1 MTLSNKV
8 SPEWLA
14 ECSISKAKFITAKNC
29 FENEDYL
36 EAGLIL
42 EDHFSE
48 EKKNKDICE
57 ISNLRVFVMYGWVLF
72 RNKNVQ
78 GLNSYF
84 SAISELDIFKYPEL
98 EILRLWVLKNAEKNR
113 ELYDACSL
121 NLSIHGKKINVFH
134 SHFLLMK
141 GVSSAGLGNLQ
152 EAIES
157 SEASFSLFLL
167 CGDKEGAGYAS
178 NYLGIFNRQISDFR
192 ESLKWYERALENFS
206 GRNWLRR
213 ESMVLLNIGVTQY
226 KLGRFTS
233 SRNSL
238 EESLRVGVEKNL
250 INRQVFPNIALG
262 NVHRLQRD
270 LPTARKYL
278 QTALSQS
285 QEIHYPREEALSLEF
300 LGDIHRDEHQ
310 YTTARQY
317 YQRVM
322 AIAKTIA
329 PKGDLVMEAHRRI
342 GECHNLEG
350 NYTLAMP
357 ELITAIK
364 MAQAQGDRYEEGVTL
379 RIMAETSRNTFDTAT
394 ATEHIEN
401 SITIL
406 RSIEANYELAV
417 ALLTAAEITYA
428 QLEDPASLIPKKLVA
443 QKAWDQST
451 KALDLFIQ
459 VDVSWWIEKTR
470 VIVGQIVNTRAA
482 LDRAERTGR
491 KTGSSKGHPSY
502 LPGDA
507 IIHSSSLMK
516 DLLELCDMFSV
527 SDEPILILGETG
539 TGKELVAKR
548 IHRTSKRNQGELVTV
563 NVAAI
568 PEQMFEREFF
578 GHIRG
583 SFSGA
588 DRDGKG
594 FAALANGGTLFLDE
608 IGDLPLDAQAKLLRL
623 LQDGTYQALGDPK
636 QRHTDIRVVAA
647 TNANLPQLVSEGKF
661 RSDLYY
667 RLRTLEL
674 PIPALRDRPEDVLPL
689 LRHFLSVA
697 AKTPRELTEYFN
709 RSSLDL
715 LEQHNW
721 PGNVREVSMLARRA
735 HVELISRGQ
744 VKIEIQRRD
753 KTPLL
758 MTGPGYLAMEQNAYA
773 ERGSSASV
781 EPESSPVD
789 AHAERT
795 RIIMALY
802 QADGNRRIAAQV
814 LGVSRS
820 TLYRKIEK
828 FDIDT

>member
-1 MTLSNKV
+1 MILPVRIT
-8 SPEWLA
+8 PGWLD
-14 ECSISKAKFITAKNC
+14 SSVVSKACFIEAKNY
-29 FENEDYL
+29 FDIEAYDEAEIILEKLLTETSQNEDIDG
-36 EAGLIL
+36 A
-42 EDHFSE
+42 
-48 EKKNKDICE
+48 
-57 ISNLRVFVMYGWVLF
+57 SNLQILVMYGWILLRKKDDPGIRDFVT
-72 RNKNVQ
+72 K
-78 GLNSYF
+78 
-84 SAISELDIFKYPEL
+84 ISELKISDYPDL
-98 EILRLWVLKNAEKNR
+98 EVLRLWVLYYAGKNQ
-113 ELYDACSL
+113 ELYEASDQ
-121 NLSIHGKKINVFH
+121 NLD
-134 SHFLLMK
+134 SHNSQIDIYFGQFLLMK
-141 GVSSAGLGNLQ
+141 GISSGRLGNLK
-152 EAIES
+152 EAIEL
-157 SEASFSLFLL
+157 SEASYSIFLL
-167 CGDKEGAGYAS
+167 CDNSESAGYAS
-178 NYLGIFNRQISDFR
+178 NFLGIFYRHISDYR
-192 ESLKWYERALENFS
+192 ESLKWYERSLECF
-206 GRNWLRR
+206 GGKNWSRR
-213 ESMVLLNIGVTQY
+213 ESAVFLNIGVTQY
-226 KLGRFTS
+226 KLGRFHS
-233 SRNSL
+233 SRKSL
-238 EESLRVGVEKNL
+238 EKSLKIGVETKR
-250 INRQVFPNIALG
+250 IHRQVFPNIALG

-270 LPTARKYL
+270 LPTAQKYL
-278 QTALSQS
+278 LTALAQS
-285 QEIHYPREEALSLEF
+285 QEVHYPREEALSLEF

-322 AIAKTIA
+322 TIAKTIA

-350 NYTLAMP
+350 NYSLAMP
-357 ELITAIK
+357 ELLTAQK

-379 RIMAETSRNTFDTAT
+379 RIMAETCRNTFDTTNA
-394 ATEHIEN
+394 ALHIEN
-401 SITIL
+401 SITLL

-417 ALLTAAEITYA
+417 ALLTGAEITYA
-428 QLEDPASLIPKKLVA
+428 QLENPASLIPKKLVA

-491 KTGSSKGHPSY
+491 RTGSSKSQPSY
-502 LPGDA
+502 HPGDA

-516 DLLELCDMFSV
+516 DLLELCDMFAV

-608 IGDLPLDAQAKLLRL
+608 IGDLPMDAQAKLLRL

-636 QRHTDIRVVAA
+636 QRHTDLRVVAA

-753 KTPLL
+753 KVPLQ
-758 MTGPGYLAMEQNAYA
+758 MTGPGYLAMEANAYA
-773 ERGSSASV
+773 KRGGSASV
-781 EPESSPVD
+781 ESMATPTDPQV
-789 AHAERT
+789 ERA
-795 RIIMALY
+795 RIIMALD
-802 QADGNRRIAAQV
+802 QADGNRKIAAQV

-828 FDIDT
+828 FEIDI